1 MSQLTFESD
10 HVFFQPGEASER
22 AYRLNSGQVEIVNQ
36 ANRRIALLGEGEVFG
51 EMALVAEQPH
61 MFRARATT
69 AGTAETLTRTE
80 FETMLLREPTQCK
93 QYLTRLFERL
103 RQLASRVSD
112 EPEPE
117 PMEMPEPPGIKLT
130 PLTPKA
136 KECLRDEGWMLPKLP
151 FRIGRISD
159 AGEHEAL
166 DLNELWI
173 IDQKPFQVSRTHLS
187 IDQWEPGR
195 YVVRDRGSYLGA
207 TVNGTHIGGRSRR
220 RVAPLNPGENTL
232 IVGSPDSPYQFRVT
246 VPAPS

>member
-1 MSQLTFESD
+1 MPQLPFESG
-10 HVFFQPGEASER
+10 HVFFRPGESSER
-22 AYRLNSGQVEIVNQ
+22 AFRLISGQVELVNQ
-36 ANRRIALLGEGEVFG
+36 ADRRIALLGEGEVFG

-61 MFRARATT
+61 MLQARATT
-69 AGTAETLTRTE
+69 AGTAETLTRSE
-80 FETMLLREPTQCK
+80 FETMLQRDPAQSR

-103 RQLASRVSD
+103 RQLAARVSD

-117 PMEMPEPPGIKLT
+117 PMEMPEAPGIKLT

-151 FRIGRISD
+151 FRIGRIAD
-159 AGEHEAL
+159 TGEHEAL

-195 YVVRDRGSYLGA
+195 YVVRDRGSYLGT
-207 TVNGTHIGGRSRR
+207 TVNGTHIGGKSRR
-220 RVAPLNPGENTL
+220 RIAELKPGENTL
-232 IVGSPDSPYQFRVT
+232 IVGAPDSPYQFRVT
-246 VPAPS
+246 VPARS